1 MLKIFKTKN
10 KVGTVGCRLHFS
22 NNTVQHDG
30 VSILMKSAI
39 KSIIVDHLMRET
51 YYKYGTDVVEVGG
64 NTAALMM
71 IQRKTFDQVGGFNE
85 IFRHCYE
92 DAMLSLYLLKNGYN
106 NYCNCN
112 YVAYHHESQ
121 TRDLDTSKEEMVYD
135 FNNHV
140 YPFIQENFDKLKKHI
155 IVTN

>member
-1 MLKIFKTKN
+1 
-10 KVGTVGCRLHFS
+10 
-22 NNTVQHDG
+22 
-30 VSILMKSAI
+30 MKSAM
-39 KSIIVDHLMRET
+39 KSIMVDHLMRET
-51 YYKYGTDVVEVGG
+51 YYKYGTDVIEVGG

-92 DAMLSLYLLKNGYN
+92 DAMLSLQLLKSGYN

-121 TRDLDTSKEEMVYD
+121 TRDLNASKLEMVYD

-140 YPFIQENFDKLKKHI
+140 YPFIRENFDKLKKHI